1 MSISKASFASSIA
14 GASIILALISVLS
27 KGFGFFR
34 EILYASTFGL
44 SKEFDLY
51 LVSAAIPITIN
62 TAVIYIGQH
71 YFVPAYHKLKINSN
85 EEALR
90 FFNSSFYLFIL
101 GGIVIAALLALF
113 SNLIIVFFISDQ
125 ASSVKHLSTNLFL
138 LFLITIP
145 LNAGISILSSYMQS
159 EFKFISPA
167 IAQLLLNLI
176 IIVMVI
182 SLSSS
187 LNIYVLPSAFVFGN
201 LVAFSLLTIMLVGVI
216 KFPTIKYFKELK
228 IDHYDFLFLLIIIE
242 LVSLSY
248 PIIDR
253 YFYAQIPQGGIAA
266 LNYALTIYSMP
277 VSIITLA
284 LITAIFPKFSK
295 EAAENKDELITAL
308 KKGININIFIMVPIA
323 LILFFNGYE
332 IIKLFFERGEFTA
345 SDTYITNKVLLFYS
359 YSLVFYSTYLIV
371 IKLLYSLSM
380 HLSILIISVLGFIIK
395 MVLNYSLVN
404 GYQQNGLAISTSLV
418 FLFLFIAGFFIAG
431 NKLNLNLNIFCLKGI
446 IYNSINALI
455 AYFIVIPIIK
465 ILGLNE
471 LTNFILE
478 IILFALLYG
487 VNSALIKSDDY
498 KIALNL
504 LKNYSPARLK
514 MFLD

>member
-1 MSISKASFASSIA
+1 MSISKSSFASSIA
-14 GASIILALISVLS
+14 GASVILALISILS
-27 KGFGFFR
+27 KGIGFFR

-71 YFVPAYHKLKINSN
+71 YFVPTYHQLKISSN

-90 FFNSSFYLFIL
+90 FFNSSFYSFIL
-101 GGIVIAALLALF
+101 GGVVIGSFLALF
-113 SNLIIVFFISDQ
+113 SNFVIGFFISDQ
-125 ASSVKHLSTNLFL
+125 TSTIKHLSNNLFL

-159 EFKFISPA
+159 EFKFILPA
-167 IAQLLLNLI
+167 IAQLLLNLV

-182 SLSSS
+182 TLSSS
-187 LNIYVLPSAFVFGN
+187 LNIYVLPSAFVVGN
-201 LVAFSLLTIMLVGVI
+201 LVAFIVLAIILAGVI
-216 KFPTIKYFKELK
+216 KFPAIKYFKELK
-228 IDHYDFLFLLIIIE
+228 IDRYDFLFFLIMIE

-332 IIKLFFERGEFTA
+332 IIKLFYERGKFTA
-345 SDTYITNKVLLFYS
+345 SDTFITNKVLLFYS
-359 YSLVFYSTYLIV
+359 YSLVFYSTYLVV

-380 HLSILIISVLGFIIK
+380 HMSILFISVLGFIIK
-395 MVLNYSLVN
+395 IALNYFFVN
-404 GYQQNGLAISTSLV
+404 EYQQNGLAISTSLV
-418 FLFLFIAGFFIAG
+418 FLFLFIAGFFIAS
-431 NKLNLNLNIFCLKGI
+431 NKLNLNLNIYCLKGI

-455 AYFIVIPIIK
+455 AYYTVISVIN

-471 LTNFILE
+471 FINFIFE
-478 IILFALLYG
+478 VILFALLYII
-487 VNSALIKSDDY
+487 NSALLKSDDY
-498 KIALNL
+498 QIAINL
-504 LKNYSPARLK
+504 LKNYSPTK
-514 MFLD
+514 VKIFLN